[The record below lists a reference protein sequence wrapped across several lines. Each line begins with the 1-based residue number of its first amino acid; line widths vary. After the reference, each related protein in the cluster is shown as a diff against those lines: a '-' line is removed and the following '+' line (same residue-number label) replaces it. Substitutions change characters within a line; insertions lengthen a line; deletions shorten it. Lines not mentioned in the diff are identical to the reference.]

1 METRTKIFGMPVLSV
16 GAFANGFIAIGW
28 MGRGVI
34 TIAQFGYGLI
44 AVTQFGF
51 GVVSVS
57 QFGVGIVAIAQGA
70 LGLFLAI
77 GQGAL
82 GFISA
87 GLSARGYYCISG
99 PGVWK
104 NVPLVLAQTAANPLP
119 FIIWAA
125 GWALLFMFLWSQR
138 DKLTFKMSLR
148 DLFRSRKKHRDDR
161 IRARAVSALTNQ
173 VELLNIVMNDP
184 SEVVKKAA
192 LKNITD
198 PDKLVKIA
206 KTVMS
211 EDCAAVAIAA
221 LASTDTATLASIAGE
236 AALPGARIC
245 AITRLSRADRTL
257 LVRLACSEQDQAV
270 LQSLVELIGD
280 APSLQQILREASS
293 ARAKIIALGALAE
306 PDQAFLFDIVRNE
319 KDLTVCEAAAYR
331 ITDTAILA
339 RIIRGDYH
347 TAVRT
352 AAIEQ
357 VEDKELLTKLA
368 GEELPE
374 PLNKAIAHRLG
385 DLLPVY
391 QALTIELTCPYCS
404 QPVFVNGPLK
414 KAHCQSCQRETA
426 VTGPVW
432 AAIRD
437 AGYGVSSFTS
447 PLRLVLE
454 KRGGQPACSAC
465 GGHLPTNDLP
475 KGKRATVQCPSCMKE
490 HSSFPVPGWLAWSR
504 NAELV
509 LCAEEEGVRSPAEKE
524 AKPVAISCIKC
535 GAPLEITMETPRNA
549 TCKYCTT
556 VQFLPDPLWLSL
568 HPVKIKQAWYIRSSY
583 KDRK

>member
-1 METRTKIFGMPVLSV
+1 MPILSV

-34 TIAQFGYGLI
+34 TVAQFGYGII
-44 AVTQFGF
+44 AVTLFGF
-51 GVVSVS
+51 GVVSIS
-57 QFGVGIVAIAQGA
+57 QFGVGIVTVAQGA

-87 GLSARGYYCISG
+87 GLSAKGYYYLSG

-104 NVPLVLAQTAANPLP
+104 NVPLVLAQAAADPLP
-119 FIIWAA
+119 IIIWAVL
-125 GWALLFMFLWSQR
+125 WALLFLFLWSQR
-138 DKLTFKMSLR
+138 DKLTIKMSLR
-148 DLFRSRKKHRDDR
+148 DLFRSRMKHRDDR
-161 IRARAVSALTNQ
+161 IRARAVASLIDQAGLFD
-173 VELLNIVMNDP
+173 IVMNDP
-184 SEVVKKAA
+184 SDVVKKAA

-206 KTVMS
+206 KTVMA
-211 EDCAAVAIAA
+211 EDLATLAIAA
-221 LASTDTATLASIAGE
+221 LSSTDTATLATIAAD

-245 AITRLSRADRTL
+245 AITRLSRSERSLSL
-257 LVRLACSEQDQAV
+257 LVRLACSEQDDTV
-270 LQSLVELIGD
+270 LQALIDLLGD
-280 APSLQQILREASS
+280 APSLEQILRGATSI
-293 ARAKIIALGALAE
+293 RAKIIALGALAD
-306 PDQAFLFDIVRNE
+306 PDQDFLFDLVRNE

-331 ITDTAILA
+331 ITDTGILA

-352 AAIEQ
+352 AAVEQ
-357 VEDKELLTKLA
+357 VENKQLLSQFA
-368 GEELPE
+368 GEELPG
-374 PLNKAIAHRLG
+374 PLKKAIEHRLG

-391 QALTIELTCPYCS
+391 HSLTIELTCPYCS

-414 KAHCQSCQRETA
+414 KAHCQSCQRDTA
-426 VTGPVW
+426 VSGPVW

-437 AGYGVSSFTS
+437 AGFGATSFLS

-454 KRGGQPACSAC
+454 KRGGRPSCAAC
-465 GGHLPTNDLP
+465 GELLATDDLP
-475 KGKRATVQCPSCMKE
+475 KGKRTTVHCPSCRKE
-490 HSSFPVPGWLAWSR
+490 HSSFPVPGWLAWSK

-509 LCAEEEGVRSPAEKE
+509 LCAEEEGVRSPGEKDI
-524 AKPVAISCIKC
+524 KPVAVSCIKC
-535 GAPLEITMETPRNA
+535 GAPLDVTLETPRNA

-568 HPVKIKQAWYIRSSY
+568 HPVKIKQPWYIRSSF